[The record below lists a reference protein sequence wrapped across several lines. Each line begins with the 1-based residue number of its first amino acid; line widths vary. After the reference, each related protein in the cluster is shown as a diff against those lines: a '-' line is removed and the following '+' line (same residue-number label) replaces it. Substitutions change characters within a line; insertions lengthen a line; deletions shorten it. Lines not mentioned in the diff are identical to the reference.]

1 MMCRQRYKKRNRW
14 RNSRGNNY
22 LSFSGAL
29 SSFIKSGGC
38 GLSFKM
44 EAKSQDMLKFL
55 KYTMNF

>member
-1 MMCRQRYKKRNRW
+1 MKGWLDDVPAEIQKAEQVD
-14 RNSRGNNY
+14 NY